1 MEGPRVIDH
10 CWDKFITNSERLGEV
25 RNQLYPS
32 LELSTINRG
41 LLQLIEN
48 QINSAVT
55 TGDDQ
60 QIAATREQLAEII
73 ENLDRIAQLN
83 PSQQSDVKALKS
95 ELNGYYSTATRQG
108 LSKPT
113 GHRGVIQLNVNLSH
127 EFYSDVK
134 VALLHICDGRHP
146 GVYLPFLVFVCNVVL
161 NGPPYLLLR
170 LMSSA
175 YF

>member
-1 MEGPRVIDH
+1 MLSSLKISHKLALLVIVAVVA
-10 CWDKFITNSERLGEV
+10 FVVSQAFSIITERNNSERLGEV

-95 ELNGYYSTATRQG
+95 ELNGYYSTATRIATAIIEGTADFSRIGQEA
-108 LSKPT
+108 SA
-113 GHRGVIQLNVNLSH
+113 NA
-127 EFYSDVK
+127 E
-134 VALLHICDGRHP
+134 
-146 GVYLPFLVFVCNVVL
+146 
-161 NGPPYLLLR
+161 R
-170 LMSSA
+170 L
-175 YF
+175 